1 MTEASAPVPRGPLA
15 SVLEIRRGPGDAHTG
30 GLEHREALIY
40 TLGKAAE
47 LEHLV
52 MLQYLFAAFSLKQ
65 SVEEG
70 LTPDALAAVQR
81 WRSTLL
87 EISHQEMLHLALV
100 QNLLTAVG
108 AAPRLARPNFPMPA
122 YAYPAGVRIE
132 LVPFGEAAL
141 RHFAFL
147 ERPEGMDVEDAEGF
161 EAIAQAVAL
170 PRDEDDE
177 IVPHLQEFD
186 TIGQLYRSIQAGL
199 EHLAERLGP
208 ERLFVG
214 PPDAQASEE
223 HFRWPEL
230 VAVTDLASAQRAID
244 TIVEQGEGARGEWRD
259 AHFGR
264 LLGILDEYLEL
275 KRADPDFEPARPV
288 VAANVRPQPTG
299 VVVPLITDPGTTRA
313 MDLLNVAYEVLLQ
326 LLSRYFAHT
335 DESPEQ
341 LEVLADVSVGLMYA
355 VIKPLGTVVTT
366 LPVGPDL
373 PGRHRRSGLRALLP
387 GRLPVAAPGRCLG
400 ADGGAPAGRGGVRPS
415 LRAAVHSRT
424 DGAVGQGR
432 PVAGAVRRPARGC
445 DVTSGTDWTVSDCR
459 RTGPPG
465 GIRTPDLLIRSQSL

>member
-1 MTEASAPVPRGPLA
+1 VIDYTPRGPAGPLA
-15 SVLEIRRGPGDAHTG
+15 SVIEVRRGPDDAHTG
-30 GLEHREALIY
+30 GIEHREALVY

-47 LEHLV
+47 LEHLI

-65 SVEEG
+65 SVDEG
-70 LTPDALAAVQR
+70 LTPEQLAAVQR
-81 WRSTLL
+81 WRTTLL
-87 EISHQEMLHLALV
+87 EIGGQEMLHLALV

-132 LVPFGEAAL
+132 LVPFNEAAL

-161 EAIAQAVAL
+161 EAIEQAIPLAH
-170 PRDEDDE
+170 DETDE

-199 EHLAERLGP
+199 EHLDGRLGS
-208 ERLFVG
+208 ERLFIG
-214 PPDAQASEE
+214 PTSAQATEE

-230 VAVTDLASAQRAID
+230 VAVTDLAAARKAID

-275 KRADPDFEPARPV
+275 RAADPDFEPARPV
-288 VAANVRPQPTG
+288 VMANVRPQPTG
-299 VVVPLITDPGTTRA
+299 VVVPQITDAGTTRC
-313 MDLLNVAYEVLLQ
+313 MDLLNVCYEVLLQ

-335 DESPEQ
+335 DETPEQ
-341 LEVLADVSVGLMYA
+341 LEVLGNVAVGLMFAA
-355 VIKPLGTVVTT
+355 VKPLGSVVTT
-366 LPVGPDL
+366 LPVGSDL
-373 PGRHRRSGLRALLP
+373 PGATAGPGFELFYQVDYLLPHRQAAWVLMEERLRDAAAFARRCGQLCTPALMEPLAKVARALEKYADQLQ
-387 GRLPVAAPGRCLG
+387 AA
-400 ADGGAPAGRGGVRPS
+400 A
-415 LRAAVHSRT
+415 
-424 DGAVGQGR
+424 
-432 PVAGAVRRPARGC
+432 
-445 DVTSGTDWTVSDCR
+445 
-459 RTGPPG
+459 
-465 GIRTPDLLIRSQSL
+465 

>member
-1 MTEASAPVPRGPLA
+1 MSEASALVPHGPLA
-15 SVLEIRRGPGDAHTG
+15 NVLEVRRGPGDAHTG

-70 LTPDALAAVQR
+70 LTPESLAAVER
-81 WRSTLL
+81 WRKTLL
-87 EISHQEMLHLALV
+87 GISHQEMLHLALV

-132 LVPFGEAAL
+132 LLPFGEAAL

-161 EAIAQAVAL
+161 DAIAQAVAL
-170 PRDEDDE
+170 SHDERDE

-186 TIGQLYRSIQAGL
+186 TIGQLYRSVQAGL
-199 EHLAERLGP
+199 EHLAERLGS
-208 ERLFVG
+208 EHLFVG

-230 VAVTDLASAQRAID
+230 VAVTDIGSAQRAID

-264 LLGILDEYLEL
+264 LLGILDEYLAL

-288 VAANVRPQPTG
+288 AAANVRPQTTG
-299 VVVPLITDPGTTRA
+299 IAVPLITDPGTARA
-313 MDLLNVAYEVLLQ
+313 MDLLNVGYEVLLQ

-341 LEVLADVSVGLMYA
+341 LEVLAEVSVGLMYA
-355 VIKPLGTVVTT
+355 VIKPLGMVVTT
-366 LPVGPDL
+366 LPIGLDL
-373 PGRHRRSGLRALLP
+373 PGITAGPGFELFYQVDYLLP
-387 GRLPVAAPGRCLG
+387 HKAAAWVLMEERLRDASAFARRCGQVCTPALMEPLAKVARSLERY
-400 ADGGAPAGRGGVRPS
+400 ADQ
-415 LRAAVHSRT
+415 LAA
-424 DGAVGQGR
+424 AM
-432 PVAGAVRRPARGC
+432 
-445 DVTSGTDWTVSDCR
+445 
-459 RTGPPG
+459 
-465 GIRTPDLLIRSQSL
+465 

>member
-1 MTEASAPVPRGPLA
+1 MIDDVTPVPHGPLA
-15 SVLEIRRGPGDAHTG
+15 SVLAVRRGPDDAHTG

-65 SVEEG
+65 STDEG
-70 LTPDALAAVQR
+70 LTPDALAAVKR
-81 WRSTLL
+81 WRKTLL
-87 EISHQEMLHLALV
+87 EIGEQEMLHLALV

-147 ERPEGMDVEDAEGF
+147 ERPDGMDVQDSDGF
-161 EAIAQAVAL
+161 AAIAQAVAL
-170 PRDEDDE
+170 PHDDHDQ
-177 IVPHLQEFD
+177 IVPQLQEFD
-186 TIGQLYRSIQAGL
+186 TIGQLYRSIEAGL
-199 EHLAERLGP
+199 EYLDGRLGSR
-208 ERLFVG
+208 RLFIG
-214 PPDAQASEE
+214 PPNAQATEE

-230 VAVTDLASAQRAID
+230 IPVTDLDSARQAID

-275 KRADPDFEPARPV
+275 KAADPGFEPARPV
-288 VAANVRPQPTG
+288 VAANVRPQQTG
-299 VVVPLITDPGTTRA
+299 VLVPLITDPGTTRC
-313 MDLLNVAYEVLLQ
+313 MDLLNVSYEVMLQ

-335 DESPEQ
+335 DETPEQ
-341 LEVLADVSVGLMYA
+341 LEVLANVSVGLMYTA
-355 VIKPLGTVVTT
+355 IKSLGTVVTT
-366 LPVGPDL
+366 LPVGPSL
-373 PGRHRRSGLRALLP
+373 PGVNAGPGFELFYQVDYLLP
-387 GRLPVAAPGRCLG
+387 HREAAWALMEERLRDAAAFARRCGQLCTPALMEPLARVARSLETY
-400 ADGGAPAGRGGVRPS
+400 ADK
-415 LRAAVHSRT
+415 LQAAT
-424 DGAVGQGR
+424 
-432 PVAGAVRRPARGC
+432 
-445 DVTSGTDWTVSDCR
+445 
-459 RTGPPG
+459 
-465 GIRTPDLLIRSQSL
+465 

>member
-1 MTEASAPVPRGPLA
+1 MLEYVNPGPQGPLA
-15 SVLEIRRGPGDAHTG
+15 SVLEVRRGPDDPHTG

-47 LEHLV
+47 LEHLI
-52 MLQYLFAAFSLKQ
+52 MLQYQFAAFSLKQ
-65 SVEEG
+65 RLEEG
-70 LTPDALAAVQR
+70 LTPETLAAVQR
-81 WRSTLL
+81 WRKTLL
-87 EISHQEMLHLALV
+87 EISEQEMLHLALV

-132 LVPFGEAAL
+132 LVPFSEAAL

-147 ERPEGMDVEDAEGF
+147 ERPDGMDVEDAEGF
-161 EAIAQAVAL
+161 EAVAQAVAL
-170 PRDEDDE
+170 PHDEHDEHDE

-186 TIGQLYRSIQAGL
+186 TIGQLYRSIGAGL
-199 EHLAERLGP
+199 EHLDERLGAS
-208 ERLFVG
+208 RLFVG
-214 PPDAQASEE
+214 PPNAQATEE

-230 VAVTDLASAQRAID
+230 VAVTDLASARQAID

-264 LLGILDEYLEL
+264 LLGILDEYLAL
-275 KRADPDFEPARPV
+275 KQADPGFEPARPV

-299 VVVPLITDPGTTRA
+299 VVVPLITDPGTARA

-341 LEVLADVSVGLMYA
+341 LEVLADVSVGLMYSA
-355 VIKPLGTVVTT
+355 IKPLGTVVTT
-366 LPVGPDL
+366 LPVGPEH
-373 PGRHRRSGLRALLP
+373 PGVTAGAAFELFYQVDYLLP
-387 GRLPVAAPGRCLG
+387 HRDAAWVLMEERLRDAAAFARRCGQLCTPALMEPLAKVARSLETY
-400 ADGGAPAGRGGVRPS
+400 ADK
-415 LRAAVHSRT
+415 LLAAAS
-424 DGAVGQGR
+424 
-432 PVAGAVRRPARGC
+432 
-445 DVTSGTDWTVSDCR
+445 
-459 RTGPPG
+459 
-465 GIRTPDLLIRSQSL
+465 